1 MDENEIVAAC
11 LRGEKEAFRRIME
24 THSGPALALAL
35 NILGNRQDS
44 EDVCQEAFVQAYRNL
59 VRFDGRANFRTWL
72 LTIVYRRCLD
82 ALKRK
87 RRFRAA
93 VEKAGHDAHPGRG
106 REAGSAHA
114 SMSGDDSRLPERWLG
129 GLTPRERT
137 ALSLWADEDLSAVEI
152 AAVLGCAASTARVML
167 FNARRKLKSSLE
179 KDHAA
184 S

>member
-1 MDENEIVAAC
+1 MDDNELVTAC

-24 THSGPALALAL
+24 AHSGPALALAL
-35 NILGNRQDS
+35 NILANRQDA
-44 EDVCQEAFVQAYRNL
+44 EDACQEAFVKAYRNL
-59 VRFDGRANFRTWL
+59 ARFDGRANFRTWL

-82 ALKRK
+82 MLKRK

-93 VEKAGHDAHPGRG
+93 VEKAGHDARPGRG
-106 REAGSAHA
+106 REAGSTSAG
-114 SMSGDDSRLPERWLG
+114 GDGQRLPVRWLG

-137 ALSLWADEDLSAVEI
+137 ALCLWADEDLTAVEI
-152 AAVLGCAASTARVML
+152 AEVLGCAASTARVTL

-179 KDHAA
+179 KAHAA